1 MIPKH
6 CEEMAS
12 WKNVKLRRRPLTP
25 LKRIPITLKKKKWY
39 LGRMVHPIIS
49 VMSLR
54 GAGLWSKTL
63 SKTWRREVRPREGG
77 QERQRNKGNT
87 LKRDWK
93 YNVTAEN
100 IEIFEMHN
108 AREKSP
114 IRINHQKDQ
123 RMPVL
128 KHLSC
133 LHANHSGWRGW
144 GAPCP
149 NPPIS
154 ESQCCFGCVC
164 SEARASNML
173 SMSYTTELNP

>member
-1 MIPKH
+1 M
-6 CEEMAS
+6 
-12 WKNVKLRRRPLTP
+12 RRPLSP
-25 LKRIPITLKKKKWY
+25 VKRMPVTLKKKNTVPGQNGTPY
-39 LGRMVHPIIS
+39 NLSDR
-49 VMSLR
+49 MSLR

-77 QERQRNKGNT
+77 QARQRNKGKT

-108 AREKSP
+108 ARGKNTYKNKSSKRP
-114 IRINHQKDQ
+114 KDAGPQ
-123 RMPVL
+123 ASFLFTRQSQWM
-128 KHLSC
+128 K
-133 LHANHSGWRGW
+133 GWS
-144 GAPCP
+144 APCP

-164 SEARASNML
+164 SEPRASNML

>member
-1 MIPKH
+1 MKKCQI
-6 CEEMAS
+6 EEKTS
-12 WKNVKLRRRPLTP
+12 YS
-25 LKRIPITLKKKKWY
+25 LKKNTNYFKEKK
-39 LGRMVHPIIS
+39 MVPGQNGTS
-49 VMSLR
+49 YNLSDRMSLR
-54 GAGLWSKTL
+54 GAGLWNKTL

-133 LHANHSGWRGW
+133 LHANHSG
-144 GAPCP
+144 
-149 NPPIS
+149 
-154 ESQCCFGCVC
+154 
-164 SEARASNML
+164 
-173 SMSYTTELNP
+173 